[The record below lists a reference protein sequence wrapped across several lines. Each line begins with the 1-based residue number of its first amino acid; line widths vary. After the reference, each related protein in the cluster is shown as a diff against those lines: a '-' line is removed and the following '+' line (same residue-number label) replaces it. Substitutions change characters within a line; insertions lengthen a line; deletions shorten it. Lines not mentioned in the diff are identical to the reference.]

1 MTVNMNAIELAQS
14 QLSEHGVSFLSAG
27 PAFHQIV
34 SAAQCIIIPIL
45 EKESDL
51 PSKVFCLS
59 SLQQCQMPA
68 KRSPRPTRLRIKPLR
83 EHFRLLGLS
92 LGGGQ
97 LMHPLPSVISPPFPK
112 APP

>member
-1 MTVNMNAIELAQS
+1 MTAHTNAIELAQS
-14 QLSEHGVSFLSAG
+14 PLSEHGVRFLSAG

-34 SAAQCIIIPIL
+34 SAAQWIIIPIL

-68 KRSPRPTRLRIKPLR
+68 KRSPDPTSGYS
-83 EHFRLLGLS
+83 HS
-92 LGGGQ
+92 Q
-97 LMHPLPSVISPPFPK
+97 STS
-112 APP
+112 APWGSHLEEVS